1 MIKQYNQRG
10 EYEELI
16 ELDDFGNRAE
26 WMSVV
31 RAEKKGEYKL
41 NVVVEHIGS
50 NTKSRVVVRAIA
62 RNGARVNLSGIIKIP
77 EGVSGVDARLE
88 LRVLLLDD
96 MSSASVD
103 PQLEIMSDEVKAGH
117 GASVSRIDENQI
129 EYLMSRGI
137 EREDAEEQI
146 VEGWLSD
153 RMWV

>member
-1 MIKQYNQRG
+1 
-10 EYEELI
+10 
-16 ELDDFGNRAE
+16 
-26 WMSVV
+26 
-31 RAEKKGEYKL
+31 
-41 NVVVEHIGS
+41 
-50 NTKSRVVVRAIA
+50 
-62 RNGARVNLSGIIKIP
+62 
-77 EGVSGVDARLE
+77 
-88 LRVLLLDD
+88 